1 MVLVG
6 HDWPRVFP
14 SSNTKG
20 VNHDLG
26 KIDYAFKAEVLSEHQ
41 DVIKLQRKV
50 SLMNYIQTYTDEEVD
65 EDYKEAIREVV
76 SSFLADEESCK
87 IWREAEKINLA
98 YYARV
103 KRLKCRIADMLQEG
117 TCFFLTL
124 TFTDQVLE
132 STSPLTRRRYVT
144 RFLKG
149 LSDTYCANIDF
160 GSLNDREHYHAVV
173 LCSAPD
179 MSGWDKLGFSN
190 AKKIGSEDDFKPI
203 AKYISKLTNHAVKAT
218 VKGSRAIYSS

>member
-1 MVLVG
+1 MVLVR

-14 SSNTKG
+14 SSNMKG
-20 VNHDLG
+20 VTHDLG

-50 SLMNYIQTYTDEEVD
+50 SLLNYIETYTDEEVD
-65 EDYKEAIREVV
+65 AEYREAIRDMV
-76 SSFLADEESCK
+76 SFLLADEDTCK

-144 RFLKG
+144 RFLKSLG
-149 LSDTYCANIDF
+149 SSYCANIDF
-160 GSLNDREHYHAVV
+160 GSQNGREHYHAVV
-173 LCSAPD
+173 LCSSPD

-190 AKKIGSEDDFKPI
+190 AKKIASEDDFTPI
-203 AKYISKLTNHAVKAT
+203 AKYVSKLTNHAVKAT